1 MFVTKVT
8 SAWRS
13 ASSQLFKDSGMQALM
28 LTSLFGNLIRLSSNL
43 VVARLLSPDAFAITG
58 LAASVMF
65 AFNMIS
71 DAGFRAFILRHK
83 EGDEAYVLKTLWT
96 IKLVRNF
103 ILALILF
110 TCADAIAGY
119 FAIDELAL
127 VLKVLCLAFVVEGFM
142 PIGFIAIER
151 QNRIARIMYL
161 RFACSVIST
170 LVMVVGVY
178 YLQSFWPMIAAMII
192 NNVLQVILGAFFIGW
207 SGSGFAFHK
216 NIFLELM
223 AWAKYIIPSSVI
235 TLLLVQFDKLMLGKT
250 LSVTELGIYFIAINF
265 SAAAATFAIEYA
277 RGVLQPYF
285 SLVYRETPE
294 LYLDKV
300 YQKKQRLSMLFAF
313 LLGTLSGGSYL
324 FFDVF
329 YDDRYASGGL
339 YLSILLVTPIMTLVT
354 YSSEVTLILYG
365 HLKTTLIANVSRLI
379 WFFCGAVCSYL
390 WWGTM
395 GLLIT
400 IMTVELLPATYMIL
414 RLTACRAVRVGNEAI
429 IILMAIVGFAL
440 ARTISNAFEW

>member
-1 MFVTKVT
+1 MLINKIT
-8 SAWRS
+8 STWHA
-13 ASSQLFKDSGMQALM
+13 ALSQLFKDSGMQALM

-43 VVARLLSPDAFAITG
+43 VVARLLSPEAFAITG

-83 EGDEAYVLKTLWT
+83 EGDEIHLLKTLWT
-96 IKLVRNF
+96 IKLVRNV
-103 ILALILF
+103 ILAVLMF
-110 TCADAIAGY
+110 VFSDGIASY
-119 FAIDELAL
+119 FAIEDLAL
-127 VLKVLCLAFVVEGFM
+127 VLKVLCLAFIVEGFV
-142 PIGFIAIER
+142 PIGFLSIER
-151 QNRIARIMYL
+151 QNKIARIMYV
-161 RFACSVIST
+161 RFSSSVIST
-170 LVMVVGVY
+170 ILMVLGVY
-178 YLQSFWPMIAAMII
+178 YTQNYWPMIAAMII
-192 NNVLQVILGAFFIGW
+192 NHVLQVIIGSIFIGW
-207 SGSGFAFHK
+207 HGSGFALNK
-216 NIFLELM
+216 NIFFELM

-235 TLLLVQFDKLMLGKT
+235 TLFLVQFDKMMLGKT

-265 SAAAATFAIEYA
+265 SAAAATFTIEYT

-285 SLVYRETPE
+285 SLVYRESPE

-313 LLGTLSGGSYL
+313 SLGVLSGGSYL

-329 YDDRYASGGL
+329 YDDRYLSGGL

-365 HLKTTLIANVSRLI
+365 YLKTTLIANIIRLI
-379 WFFCGAVCSYL
+379 WFFLGAMCSYF

-395 GLLIT
+395 GLLVT
-400 IMTVELLPATYMIL
+400 IMTVELLPAMYML
-414 RLTACRAVRVGNEAI
+414 SRLTYCRAVRIGQEVL
-429 IILMAIVGFAL
+429 ILIMAVIGFVL
-440 ARTISNAFEW
+440 SRTISNAF